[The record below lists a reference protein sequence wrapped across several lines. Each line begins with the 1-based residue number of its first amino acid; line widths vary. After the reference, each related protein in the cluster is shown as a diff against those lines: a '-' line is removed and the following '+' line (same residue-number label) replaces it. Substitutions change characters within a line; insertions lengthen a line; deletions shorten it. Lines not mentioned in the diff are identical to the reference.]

1 MVRGIGLLGLGR
13 GDKQEASFTGTGVGA
28 GSRRERERWPRLA
41 LCHRYNLGSE
51 PALRHAQGGWDVAPL
66 LKIKL

>member
-28 GSRRERERWPRLA
+28 GSRRERWPRLA

-51 PALRHAQGGWDVAPL
+51 PAIRHAQGGWDVAPL